1 MSADTQMTDGKL
13 WNTYLDVVQLA
24 RGLQSELTAARA
36 EVEALRAA
44 LIDLRALVQGEC
56 PSLLDEDSGGDARLA
71 LAIDAALAKEKAS

>member
-24 RGLQSELTAARA
+24 RGLQSELTAAKA

-44 LIDLRALVQGEC
+44 LQMIEHATAPTHDDDGYHENAYSLARAALV
-56 PSLLDEDSGGDARLA
+56 
-71 LAIDAALAKEKAS
+71 KEKAS